1 MKKLMVFAVA
11 AIFVFGMFLG
21 FAESSAYAKEYKMGY
36 VDLAKVFDEYKK
48 TKDSEKNL
56 DEQAK
61 AKEAVRK
68 GMVDELR
75 KMKDEQALL
84 SDKAKA
90 EKQAAIDAKLKIL
103 QDFDRKTRDDLLK
116 QRNDLLGGIMK
127 DIDKVVA
134 DYAKEN
140 GYDLVLNYRMLL
152 YGAPQYDMTTE
163 VLNRLNK

>member
-1 MKKLMVFAVA
+1 M
-11 AIFVFGMFLG
+11 
-21 FAESSAYAKEYKMGY
+21 
-36 VDLAKVFDEYKK
+36 
-48 TKDSEKNL
+48 
-56 DEQAK
+56 
-61 AKEAVRK
+61 
-68 GMVDELR
+68 
-75 KMKDEQALL
+75 

>member
-103 QDFDRKTRDDLLK
+103 QDYS
-116 QRNDLLGGIMK
+116 K
-127 DIDKVVA
+127 DEP
-134 DYAKEN
+134 Y
-140 GYDLVLNYRMLL
+140 
-152 YGAPQYDMTTE
+152 
-163 VLNRLNK
+163 NR